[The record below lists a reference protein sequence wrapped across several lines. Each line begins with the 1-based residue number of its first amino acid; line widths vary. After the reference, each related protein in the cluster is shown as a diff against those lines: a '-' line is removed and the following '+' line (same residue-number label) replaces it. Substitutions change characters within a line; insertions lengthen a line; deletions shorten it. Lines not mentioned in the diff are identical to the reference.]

1 MDRWAWWATVHAVA
15 KSQTQ
20 QSDLA
25 QHNVLIRGR
34 QEGQSQRRRYGDR
47 SRDGATWSQAKKCG
61 QPLKAEKGRE
71 FDSP

>member
-1 MDRWAWWATVHAVA
+1 MGYSPWDRTWR
-15 KSQTQ
+15 
-20 QSDLA
+20 DLA

-34 QEGQSQRRRYGDR
+34 QEGQSQRRYGDR